1 MDSIGKIQVED
12 GTVNAD
18 KYINDILETI
28 LEASTL
34 TARDENKTLSRKT
47 ETVNLQD
54 WDKTETFHFSNS
66 RDPDET
72 FHFRDLDVFETIK
85 F

>member
-1 MDSIGKIQVED
+1 MARDSIGKIQVED

-28 LEASTL
+28 LEASAL
-34 TARDENKTLSRKT
+34 TARDVNKTLSRKT

-54 WDKTETFHFSNS
+54 
-66 RDPDET
+66 
-72 FHFRDLDVFETIK
+72 
-85 F
+85 